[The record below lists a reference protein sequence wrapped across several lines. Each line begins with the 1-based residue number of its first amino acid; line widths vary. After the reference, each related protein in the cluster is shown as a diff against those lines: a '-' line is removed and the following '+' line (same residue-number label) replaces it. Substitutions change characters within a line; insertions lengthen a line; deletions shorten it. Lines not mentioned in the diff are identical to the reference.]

1 MILKAHEL
9 DKNLEKFN
17 FFLLHGVNEGHK
29 EEIINKFKELYEENI
44 FKYYE
49 KEIFSNI
56 NVFYDQILSKSFFE
70 NKKLIIIKD
79 ATDKLKN
86 EIEILKEKKLS
97 DIKIICVSNILDKKS
112 KLRNLFEKEKDF
124 ISVAF
129 YADNNQTL
137 SEITKKFFNEKKI
150 AISQESINLI
160 VNRANGERKGLSNEL
175 KKIESYVIGKNK
187 ISIEE
192 IYSLTNL
199 SENYSF
205 NELVDN
211 CLAKNKQK
219 TVHILNE
226 NNFSLDDSIIII
238 RTFLIK
244 SKRLLKLNQNFQ
256 INNNL
261 EKTILNFKPPIF
273 WKDKEVV
280 KLQLKNW
287 SLEKTYKL
295 IEEINK
301 IELNIKKNSLNALNI
316 LFDFIL
322 RTSKSNN

>member
-1 MILKAHEL
+1 MIFKAHEL

-17 FFLLHGVNEGHK
+17 FILLHGVNEGHK
-29 EEIINKFKELYEENI
+29 EEIINKFKQLYEENV

-97 DIKIICVSNILDKKS
+97 DIKIICVSNILDKRS

-137 SEITKKFFNEKKI
+137 SAITKKFFNEKKI

-160 VNRANGERKGLSNEL
+160 VNRANGERKSLSNEL

-219 TVHILNE
+219 TINILNE
-226 NNFSLDDSIIII
+226 NNFSLDDSVIII

-256 INNNL
+256 INNNV

-287 SLEKTYKL
+287 PLEKTYKL

-322 RTSKSNN
+322 RTSKSSN